1 MTFSEDPIRSCP
13 IATLRL
19 VPVCLLALAPYA
31 HAGWTIVQTAAPVT
45 TIHESSVSRA
55 GAGQRLAQDDI
66 VETPAS
72 SDGIVQ
78 MQDETGNVLALGGDT
93 SVLLARDGRVALLRG
108 WLKVQLACTAARCVV
123 PVVDTERMRVTPA
136 ERSALVIAA
145 STPAYGDANAV
156 FCESGS
162 AKLVT
167 PGKPHGKPAQTA
179 MSTHEFA
186 RLTKPNADIAVS
198 ARLDPAF
205 VAAMPLAFRDA
216 LRPLP
221 LPPAPVPAAPAAP
234 AALAAPRA
242 ASASAPDSRPVTY
255 ADVSDWLHSTLAVR
269 TEPGTRFTQRF
280 GARLSDPAFRR
291 DIRQNLRD
299 LPDWRP
305 LLQPPIKPPINPLM
319 KPLVNPLTPPHPAP
333 ARWSGT
339 AAPASP
345 SSASVWA
352 RP

>member
-45 TIHESSVSRA
+45 TIHESSVYRA
-55 GAGQRLAQDDI
+55 GSGQRLAQDDI

-72 SDGIVQ
+72 SNGIVQ

-186 RLTKPNADIAVS
+186 RLSKANAGIAVS

-221 LPPAPVPAAPAAP
+221 LLPAPAPAPAAPAAP
-234 AALAAPRA
+234 AVPRA
-242 ASASAPDSRPVTY
+242 ANASAPDSRPVIY

-305 LLQPPIKPPINPLM
+305 LLQPPIKPLM
-319 KPLVNPLTPPHPAP
+319 KPLVNPLTPRQLAP